1 MFTFKEILSMLY
13 KLCPPEESDLFI
25 IWTKQ
30 SCENLKFSHFLN
42 NLFAF
47 EFCILNP
54 VKNLMCQIIN
64 LIQSNLFFS
73 VHFKFIVFWY
83 LNKLKWPI
91 KILSLQLDR

>member
-64 LIQSNLFFS
+64 LIQSNLFF
-73 VHFKFIVFWY
+73 FQY
-83 LNKLKWPI
+83 TLNLLFFGTYI
-91 KILSLQLDR
+91 N